1 MAMTPRKTRNF
12 AATLL
17 LLAVVLSSA
26 ALAKDTPKARTQPR
40 AASALPF
47 APSEQLVYEG
57 EFSKMLLRGIDVA
70 ELRFKASR
78 PAPAAA
84 TAPPGE
90 ADAQTQTTP
99 AANTQPLILSTE
111 VISKG
116 FFSKLFGVNFHFRA
130 ETQVEPNDFYVLRST
145 KIDEQGKRLRTSET
159 VFDAEA
165 KKVEYTERDPN
176 NAGQPARVITA
187 ALEGPTQDI
196 VSAIYFLRTLDLTPG
211 QSFVIPISDS
221 GRVYQVPARV
231 VAEKKK
237 VKSIVGKVAVVRIDV
252 DLFGPGRPV
261 EEGKGKMSIWVTDD
275 ERRIPIKARLS
286 HDIGQL
292 DITLKSI
299 QRDAPQVAAN
309 QAGQ

>member
-1 MAMTPRKTRNF
+1 MTPRNFGKF
-12 AATLL
+12 AAAVLL
-17 LLAVVLSSA
+17 SAVVFSSA
-26 ALAKDTPKARTQPR
+26 VLAKDTPKERTQPR
-40 AASALPF
+40 SAAAMPF

-57 EFSKMLLRGIDVA
+57 EFSKLLLRGINVA

-90 ADAQTQTTP
+90 GDAQTTP
-99 AANTQPLILSTE
+99 AADAQPLLLSTE

-116 FFSKLFGVNFHFRA
+116 FFSKLFGVTFHFRA
-130 ETQVEPNDFYVLRST
+130 ETQVEPNAFYALRST

-165 KKVEYTERDPN
+165 KTVEYTERDPN

-211 QSFVIPISDS
+211 RSFVIPISDS
-221 GRVYQVPARV
+221 GRVYQVPASV

-237 VKSIVGKVAVVRIDV
+237 MKSIVGKVAVVRIDV
-252 DLFGPGRPV
+252 ELFGPGRPV

-292 DITLKSI
+292 DITLKSM
-299 QRDAPQVAAN
+299 QRDVPQVAST